1 MPEAVVRVLIEAGID
16 MVFGVPAGNSTRIFN
31 ALADHTSTIRTVLVR
46 EESLAGVMAEV
57 YGRMTGRPGVVIGQ
71 SAFIIT
77 NALLGTLEGHL
88 SSSPMVLIGDLTD
101 DPPYSHHGPYQVGT
115 GEYGGFDAKQILS
128 GTTKMAA
135 VAYDPGQFVQQVQLG
150 LKHAMAGKPGPVAVL
165 FSSGAI
171 NAVVGPATRPT
182 LYSTDRYSHAAV
194 RVDRTALARAVAA
207 LRAARRPV
215 IIAGNGVRLSRAYEQ
230 LQRLAVTLDA
240 PVATTAGGKGVFNEF
255 DPLAL
260 GVLGNFGT
268 SLANG
273 AVAGADLIVVV
284 GSKLGPNDTANEHSD
299 LINPARQNL
308 IQIDV
313 EPQNAAWTFPADDVI
328 VGDAA
333 DVLAALHD
341 ELTALGLPVRE
352 EPSKVWLAALTATLS
367 VGESDRIGATSD
379 GRIDPR
385 ELIEQLVAT
394 LPPTAI
400 VCCDAGENRIFM
412 THYFRSRGGG
422 AFLQPSGTGGMG
434 YAIPAAL
441 STQLV
446 FPDRTSVAVC
456 GDGGFAMAMNGMLT
470 AVEVGIPIVV
480 VVLNNSALGWVRHGQ
495 GDRPIASELGEFDY
509 AAIARAIGCIGVRV
523 ESLADLGAALE
534 VAMLADRPTVVDV
547 VTSMDLTFRDVTS
560 HLAMATSIE

>member
-1 MPEAVVRVLIEAGID
+1 
-16 MVFGVPAGNSTRIFN
+16 
-31 ALADHTSTIRTVLVR
+31 
-46 EESLAGVMAEV
+46 
-57 YGRMTGRPGVVIGQ
+57 
-71 SAFIIT
+71 
-77 NALLGTLEGHL
+77 
-88 SSSPMVLIGDLTD
+88 
-101 DPPYSHHGPYQVGT
+101 
-115 GEYGGFDAKQILS
+115 
-128 GTTKMAA
+128 MAA
-135 VAYDPGQFVQQVQLG
+135 VAFDPAQFVQQVQLA
-150 LKHAMAGKPGPVAVL
+150 LKHAAAGKPGPVAVL
-165 FSSGAI
+165 FSAGAI

-182 LYSTDRYSHAAV
+182 LYSTDQYFHAAALV
-194 RVDRTALARAVAA
+194 EREALAGAVAV

-230 LQRLAVTLDA
+230 LQRLAETLDA

-255 DPLAL
+255 HPLAL

-273 AVAGADLIVVV
+273 AVAGADLLVVV
-284 GSKLGPNDTANEHSD
+284 GSKLGPSDTANEHSD

-308 IQIDV
+308 LQIDV

-333 DVLAALHD
+333 DVLAGLDH
-341 ELTALGLPVRE
+341 ELTASCLPVRE
-352 EPSKVWLAALTATLS
+352 EPSEVWLAALSANLS
-367 VGESDRIGATSD
+367 VGEPDRIGATSD

-385 ELIEQLVAT
+385 DLIEQLVAT

-412 THYFRSRGGG
+412 THFFRSRGGG

-441 STQLV
+441 ATQLV
-446 FPDRTSVAVC
+446 FPDRTSVAIC

-470 AVEVGIPIVV
+470 AVELGIPIVV

-495 GDRPIASELGEFDY
+495 GDRPIASEFGDFDY
-509 AAIARAIGCIGVRV
+509 AAIARAMGCTGVRV
-523 ESLADLGAALE
+523 ESVADLGATLE
-534 VAMLADRPTVVDV
+534 AAMNADLPTVIDV
-547 VTSMDLTFRDVTS
+547 VTSMDLSFREVTS
-560 HLAMATSIE
+560 HLAMTTSIE